1 MSRSVIL
8 IEEADGSPSVWG
20 WKTKMPDGSLTDNGD
35 GTLTYNGAGT
45 ITGDLTVGSESA
57 GYDISVIAT
66 LGTEKITWTTAGWD
80 EGGVEWTVAGTPVVI
95 THATGNTTALTST
108 LASAIVAGVTYKV
121 VITYSQAAGTCSY
134 TLGGVAGAPIATSAT
149 SAVITDYITAATTA
163 QMIITPL
170 TTSNIIIASISIKAL
185 TNGTGDLTVSGNLII
200 RSQTFAGMSSSAYPG
215 YSFLGAPTSGLY
227 LYYPPGGSIG
237 IAVSGTAYFVF
248 GTGTLS
254 LTSNSARINMGVSED
269 LTLLRDGAG
278 TLQLGADAA
287 TATAQTIKAA
297 DSSTGGVAGADLTMK
312 GGTPGSG
319 GTYGRVKIAQGTTG
333 GMWRAVAES
342 TATITAAASATITL
356 SIPIGA
362 KIIGTQLRVD
372 TALTGGETWN
382 AAYSGG
388 AAATIAH
395 EEPVAKQTKV
405 NVPWDGL
412 DTAGTLSLQAA
423 WASPVTI
430 TGVTN
435 ITITPHAGGSFTAAG
450 VIHAWVTYE
459 IFDTL
464 ADAA

>member
-1 MSRSVIL
+1 MDKAVVL
-8 IEEADGSPSVWG
+8 FEETDGSPSRWA
-20 WKTKMPDGSLTDNGD
+20 WKLKFPAGSLTDNGD
-35 GTLTYNGAGT
+35 GTVSYNGAGT
-45 ITGDLTVGSESA
+45 VTADLVVGSESD
-57 GYDISVIAT
+57 GKNISAIAT
-66 LGTEKITWTTAGWD
+66 LGTEKITWTAAGWD
-80 EGGVEWTVAGTPVVI
+80 EGGSEWTVAGTPVVI

-121 VITYSQAAGTCSY
+121 VIVYTQAAGSCTY
-134 TLGGVAGAPIATSAT
+134 TLGGVTGTALSTTGAT
-149 SAVITDYITAATTA
+149 VTDYIMASTTV

-170 TTSNIIIASISIKAL
+170 TTSNIVISSISIKAL
-185 TNGTGDLTVSGNLII
+185 TDSTGDVTVDGNLVV
-200 RSQTFAGMSSSAYPG
+200 RSQILASYGNKYPAFSFVHDPDTGIGWSGSNYISVYLGGTAYVDFT
-215 YSFLGAPTSGLY
+215 SSGLY
-227 LYYPPGGSIG
+227 HY
-237 IAVSGTAYFVF
+237 GTNAGLFL
-248 GTGTLS
+248 GTS
-254 LTSNSARINMGVSED
+254 SDVKIC
-269 LTLLRDGAG
+269 RDAAN
-278 TLQLGADAA
+278 TIQFGADAA
-287 TATAQTIKAA
+287 TASAQTIKAA
-297 DSSTGGVAGADLTMK
+297 DSSTGGVAGADITVK
-312 GGTPGSG
+312 GGTPGAA
-319 GTYGRVKIAQGTTG
+319 GTYGKVKIAQGTTG
-333 GMWRAVAES
+333 GMWRAVAEN
-342 TATITAAASATITL
+342 TATITAAASAVITL
-356 SIPIGA
+356 SIPVGA

-423 WASPVTI
+423 WASPITI

-459 IFDTL
+459 VFDTL